1 MREPGEKKV
10 RKDVKTL
17 GQILS
22 GLGDLLDGLSG
33 LAETG
38 ADVLERVGSRT
49 GRTARVTYGWSIG
62 PASGPRPRNGVNP
75 AAHGP
80 DGGDPPPAPHRPQP
94 RGGDAVQEVFDEG
107 DFFRTV
113 IEVPGVVDGD
123 IHFQVS
129 GQELTVDARRHDGR
143 RVIRLR
149 VPAAVSVDGATSSY
163 RNGMFEILLPK
174 RRGPDGSR

>member
-1 MREPGEKKV
+1 V

-62 PASGPRPRNGVNP
+62 PAAGPRPR
-75 AAHGP
+75 HRP
-80 DGGDPPPAPHRPQP
+80 DGGDAPPPERPQP
-94 RGGDAVQEVFDEG
+94 PRGADAVQETFDEG
-107 DFFRTV
+107 DFLRTV

-123 IHFQVS
+123 IQFHVT
-129 GQELTVDARRHDGR
+129 GQEITIDARRHDGR

-149 VPAAVSVDGATSSY
+149 VPAPVLAEGATSSY
-163 RNGMFEILLPK
+163 RNGMFEIRLPK
-174 RRGPDGSR
+174 RRDPHGSR

>member
-1 MREPGEKKV
+1 MKKV

-38 ADVLERVGSRT
+38 ADVLERAGSRA

-62 PASGPRPRNGVNP
+62 PAAGSRPRPELDGGAAPRPPGPRPRE
-75 AAHGP
+75 A
-80 DGGDPPPAPHRPQP
+80 
-94 RGGDAVQEVFDEG
+94 DAVQEVFDEG
-107 DFFRTV
+107 EFLRTV

-129 GQELTVDARRHDGR
+129 GQDLTIDARRHDGR
-143 RVIRLR
+143 RVIQLR
-149 VPAAVSVDGATSSY
+149 VPVEVSADGAKSSY

-174 RRGPDGSR
+174 QRGNDGPR